1 MKNAGCSKHISID
14 RLNGNVSQTFFA
26 KLLSEAEIA
35 STGLNTKMVSLRR
48 SQMDQAPVYIAK
60 TLIVKSIRKDFYRS
74 FRASSGRPS
83 DSKFISIFLVRY
95 SCVNSTG

>member
-1 MKNAGCSKHISID
+1 M
-14 RLNGNVSQTFFA
+14 NGNVNHTFFA

-35 STGLNTKMVSLRR
+35 STGLNTNMVSLSR
-48 SQMDQAPVYIAK
+48 SQKDQAPVYIANI
-60 TLIVKSIRKDFYRS
+60 LIAKSIRKDLYRS

-95 SCVNSTG
+95 SYVNSTG